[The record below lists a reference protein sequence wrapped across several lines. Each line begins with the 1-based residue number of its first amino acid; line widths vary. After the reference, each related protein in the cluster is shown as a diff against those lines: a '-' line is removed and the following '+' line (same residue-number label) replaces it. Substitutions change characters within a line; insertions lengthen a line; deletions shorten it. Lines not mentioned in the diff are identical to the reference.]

1 MNDAREFEASDLKE
15 AVRIAARELQI
26 EEDVLDYEI
35 LDSGAKGFLG
45 VGGRPVRIVV
55 NVGWQGLQ
63 DKQRMSGGAAN
74 TIDEEIPSF
83 LKDVLEKMEMEVGF
97 NLERSDEYVY
107 ITMDGLDKDLILQNR
122 AELLEAFQYLLNR
135 IFSKK
140 LDGLRIIADCGGF
153 RKKKEDELRQI
164 AKSASEKVKLSGE
177 RQELSL
183 MNPYERRIVHL
194 AVTDEEGVSSESS
207 GDGFMKRV
215 VIIPA

>member
-1 MNDAREFEASDLKE
+1 MKDAREYEASDLKE

-26 EEDVLDYEI
+26 EEDLLEYEI

-55 NVGWQGLQ
+55 NMGRQGLQ
-63 DKQRMSGGAAN
+63 DKTGAAN
-74 TIDEEIPSF
+74 TIDQEILSF
-83 LKDVLEKMEMEVGF
+83 LTDVLEKMGSELGVHI
-97 NLERSDEYVY
+97 ERSDEYMYV
-107 ITMDGLDKDLILQNR
+107 TMDGRDKDLILQNK

-135 IFSKK
+135 IFSRK

-153 RKKKEDELRQI
+153 RKKKEEELRQI
-164 AKSASEKVKLSGE
+164 AKRVSEKVKSSGE

-194 AVTDEEGVSSESS
+194 AVADEEGVSSESS

-215 VIIPA
+215 VIMPA